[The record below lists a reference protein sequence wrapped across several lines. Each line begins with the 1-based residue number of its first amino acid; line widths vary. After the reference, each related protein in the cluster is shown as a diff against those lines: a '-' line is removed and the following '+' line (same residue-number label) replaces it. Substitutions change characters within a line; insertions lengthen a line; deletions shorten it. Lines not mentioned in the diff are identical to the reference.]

1 MGGQGRYEHS
11 MERESRMVHDN
22 IRRGV
27 QRQMEV
33 GLLVWLILKNRS
45 GSLLRLGV
53 VVLIFD
59 VLVTTPWQALC
70 FC

>member
-1 MGGQGRYEHS
+1 
-11 MERESRMVHDN
+11 MVHDN

-27 QRQMEV
+27 QGQMEA
-33 GLLVWLILKNRS
+33 GLLVWLILLEKSRG
-45 GSLLRLGV
+45 GSFLRLGV

-70 FC
+70 SF